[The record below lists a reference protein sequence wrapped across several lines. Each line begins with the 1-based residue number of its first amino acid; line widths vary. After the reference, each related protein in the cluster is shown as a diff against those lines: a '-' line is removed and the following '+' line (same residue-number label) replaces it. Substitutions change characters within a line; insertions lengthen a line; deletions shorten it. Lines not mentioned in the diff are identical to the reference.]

1 MHLGRNQELIMH
13 ANMMF
18 HFILI
23 CDGLIFKDGT
33 CPRRKQPTT
42 ALKQLVVLNL
52 YMQIMS
58 NGIFKSPMHRVLTNT
73 EKLRIS
79 VAMFNEPEQDK
90 EIGPVNQLID
100 EKRPRLYRNVK
111 NFAEFNY
118 ECSQKGK
125 VAIEEAKI

>member
-1 MHLGRNQELIMH
+1 MHLAREESRIYH
-13 ANMMF
+13 PCKHDVSF
-18 HFILI
+18 HI
-23 CDGLIFKDGT
+23 CNGLIFKDDT
-33 CPRRKQPTT
+33 SPRRKQPPT
-42 ALKQLVVLNL
+42 ALKQLVVMNL

-111 NFAEFNY
+111 NFAECNY
-118 ECSQKGK
+118 ECFQKGK